1 MFGYIDGYNFKEM
14 NPMKYWAAPSSW
26 DTEKKKTTLIN
37 RIYSGEWCASE
48 KKDGYF
54 SKFVKDEDGNIL
66 LFSRSRNVK
75 GEYPEKHE
83 WVPQL
88 QPFFEALP
96 NGTCILGELYLPS
109 KPGSSNIT
117 TLLGCLKEKCIA
129 RQEAGE
135 KLHFYAFDVLAFDG
149 ISYMKKP
156 ASERFAKIEELGKEY
171 TSDLVSFAT
180 YYHGQELW
188 NKLQEILAEGGEGMV
203 IIRDGSL
210 YQPDK
215 RPSKDT
221 QKAKKELQETLDVFI
236 YGGNPPTRLYSGKEI
251 ESWQYWQNTV
261 THELMCGDYYKKYF
275 EGDTIEPVTKMYY
288 MRGAGSL
295 KIGAY
300 KDGKPVQIGS
310 LSGLDEEI
318 LLNWKDYIGK
328 VAEVTC
334 MEVMRETQGLRHPR
348 FIGWREDK
356 VPRDCQWETIFG

>member
-1 MFGYIDGYNFKEM
+1 MFGYIDGYNFREM

-129 RQEAGE
+129 RQEKGE
-135 KLHFYAFDVLAFDG
+135 KLHFYAFDILAYDG
-149 ISYMKKP
+149 VSYMKKP
-156 ASERFAKIEELGKEY
+156 ASERFAKVEELGKEY
-171 TSDLVSFAT
+171 TNDLVSFAT

-188 NKLQEILAEGGEGMV
+188 NKLQEILANGGEGMV

-261 THELMCGDYYKKYF
+261 THELMCGDYYKEYF

-295 KIGAY
+295 KIGVY
-300 KDGKPVQIGS
+300 KDGKPIQIGS

-334 MEVMRETQGLRHPR
+334 MEVMPTGGLRHPR
-348 FIGWREDK
+348 FLSFREDK
-356 VPRDCQWETIFG
+356 TPRDCQWETIFG